1 MIKVSELKQV
11 LTEEQATAEL
21 NEFFDRRII
30 FPKRR
35 EQLAAP
41 IEAVVEAMT
50 YGHVVINADGTITQK
65 LCVPVGNVTELTF
78 AADVPAST
86 MSKLISNLK
95 VYTQTNV
102 NLEYISAYTTTIKGV
117 VEKLHPTDRNLAD
130 ALAFF
135 YQ

>member
-1 MIKVSELKQV
+1 MKVSELKKV
-11 LTEEQATAEL
+11 LSEEQATAEL

-35 EQLAAP
+35 EALAAP

-50 YGHVVINADGTITQK
+50 FGLVAIHEDGSITQK
-65 LCVPVGNVTELTF
+65 LCVPVGPLTELKYV
-78 AADVPAST
+78 ADVPSST
-86 MSKLISNLK
+86 ISKLISNLK
-95 VYTQTNV
+95 VYTQTNI
-102 NLEYISAYTTTIKGV
+102 NMEYISAYTTVIKAQI
-117 VEKLHPTDRNLAD
+117 EKMHPTDRNLAD